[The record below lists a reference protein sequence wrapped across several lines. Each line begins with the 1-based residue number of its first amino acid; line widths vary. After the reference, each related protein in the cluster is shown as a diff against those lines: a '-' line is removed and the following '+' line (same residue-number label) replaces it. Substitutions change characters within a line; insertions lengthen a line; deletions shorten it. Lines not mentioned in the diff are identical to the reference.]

1 MRNPGHGNRM
11 IEVAM
16 KATNHIQRLLPVS
29 TCLLFAI
36 TAMSCQ
42 TNTKP
47 PAVAVQQPVTR
58 KNWVKISSQ
67 PPTYYP
73 TGVAA
78 DAPTDHWS
86 GEWVYTD
93 DEKGS
98 RYFIPLHGLGTSRK
112 DLIADAQCRLSDKKR
127 ARIAAEDREIRDR
140 NVRNTVVC
148 GPPLVAANVMCLAL
162 TMGQQGVMI
171 DDFPRWQKEWHT
183 SKHPEENP

>member
-1 MRNPGHGNRM
+1 MRIFFPRLRM

-16 KATNHIQRLLPVS
+16 KTTNQIQRLLPVS

-42 TNTKP
+42 TNIKP
-47 PAVAVQQPVTR
+47 TAVAVQQPVTR

-78 DAPTDHWS
+78 DSPTDHWT

-93 DEKGS
+93 DAKGS
-98 RYFIPLHGLGTSRK
+98 RYFIPHHGLGKIPRQTLVHEALSARSERR
-112 DLIADAQCRLSDKKR
+112 LAQIAN
-127 ARIAAEDREIRDR
+127 EDREIRDR
-140 NVRNTVVC
+140 NVRNTMVY
-148 GPPLVAANVMCLAL
+148 GPPLIAANVMCLAL

-171 DDFPRWQKEWHT
+171 DDFARWQKEWHT
-183 SKHPEENP
+183 SKQPEDQ